1 MDEAVVEIW
10 KQLAL
15 TEKMDEN
22 GRKLHDTWISLHVDD
37 VSTSAFL
44 FAPAEW

>member
-1 MDEAVVEIW
+1 MAAWAPAWASIRWESLHRSMDEAVVEIW

-22 GRKLHDTWISLHVDD
+22 G
-37 VSTSAFL
+37 
-44 FAPAEW
+44 